1 MSMTSPVVV
10 DASAVLALLNS
21 EPGAEAVERALS
33 SGAIISAVNLSEVVG
48 KLVDVGLSPG
58 EVRQV
63 VGGIGLE
70 VKEFETAQ
78 AYESGLLRSRAV
90 SRDIS
95 LSLGDRACM
104 ALAIH
109 VELPVLTADK
119 AWLKLSLPVEVRVIR

>member
-1 MSMTSPVVV
+1 MTSPVVV